1 MSWYIH
7 FNDSAMTVLSK
18 VARIPPASQG
28 YGRNFVLQKQRTV
41 GFVEVTLS
49 QQAPAKTFFAKSN
62 LAKIKASILCIPCVS
77 AYAAWLI
84 SDNLA
89 ATNKQVSECFNQV
102 CLAIGPCNETGYIPC
117 SCILSLPLLQK
128 AILEGCVHSLLNWDA
143 IGRNLRLCASPLC
156 IVDMF
161 GQDDAHTARDA
172 VEAHTKSSR
181 EVASKHDCIICLNY
195 TPCYRWSNCS
205 HQHEGIALVCLFCRN
220 AILVLQQTK
229 SNKPYIN
236 KHEVKTPCVI
246 CRSPGILKNTRDES
260 WLLLRDLMLGLRE

>member
-1 MSWYIH
+1 MHLRFGTAMSWYIH

-18 VARIPPASQG
+18 IARTPPASKG
-28 YGRNFVLQKQRTV
+28 CKRKLVLQKQRPL

-49 QQAPAKTFFAKSN
+49 QHNPAQSFIAKSDF
-62 LAKIKASILCIPCVS
+62 AQIEASILCIPCVS

-84 SDNLA
+84 SDNLV
-89 ATNKQVSECFNQV
+89 ATNEQVSGCFNQV
-102 CLAIGPCNETGYIPC
+102 CLAVGPCNETGYIPC

-143 IGRNLRLCASPLC
+143 IGRNMRTCASPQC
-156 IVDMF
+156 IVDVL

-172 VEAHTKSSR
+172 VVAHTKSSR
-181 EVASKHDCIICLNY
+181 EVASKHDCIICFNY

-236 KHEVKTPCVI
+236 KHVVKTPCVI
-246 CRSPGILKNTRDES
+246 CRSPGILKKHTR
-260 WLLLRDLMLGLRE
+260 

>member
-18 VARIPPASQG
+18 IARTPPASKG
-28 YGRNFVLQKQRTV
+28 CKRKLVLQKQRTL

-49 QQAPAKTFFAKSN
+49 QHNPAQSFIAKSDFAK
-62 LAKIKASILCIPCVS
+62 IEASILCIPCVS
-77 AYAAWLI
+77 AYATWLI
-84 SDNLA
+84 SEHLV
-89 ATNKQVSECFNQV
+89 ATNEQVSECFDQV
-102 CLAIGPCNETGYIPC
+102 CLAVGPCDETGYIPC

-143 IGRNLRLCASPLC
+143 IARNMRTRASPQC
-156 IVDMF
+156 IVDVLS
-161 GQDDAHTARDA
+161 QDDVHTAHDA

-181 EVASKHDCIICLNY
+181 EVASNHDCIICLNY

-236 KHEVKTPCVI
+236 KHVVKTPCVI
-246 CRSPGILKNTRDES
+246 CRSPGILKKHTR
-260 WLLLRDLMLGLRE
+260 

>member
-1 MSWYIH
+1 MSWYIC

-28 YGRNFVLQKQRTV
+28 YGRKFVLQKQRTV

-49 QQAPAKTFFAKSN
+49 QQTPANNFFAKSN

-89 ATNKQVSECFNQV
+89 ATNKQVSKSFNQV

-117 SCILSLPLLQK
+117 SCILSLPRLQK

-143 IGRNLRLCASPLC
+143 IGRDMRTHASPQC
-156 IVDMF
+156 IVDLLRN
-161 GQDDAHTARDA
+161 DDVDTTHDA

-181 EVASKHDCIICLNY
+181 EVQTKHDCIVCLNY

-220 AILVLQQTK
+220 AILVLQQTT
-229 SNKPYIN
+229 SNKLYIN
-236 KHEVKTPCVI
+236 KHVVMTPCVI
-246 CRSPGILKNTRDES
+246 CRTPGVLKKHAR
-260 WLLLRDLMLGLRE
+260 